1 MQLRAGVNLKFRS
14 GWRGL
19 VQPFLILVIVAF
31 WGRAIWH
38 DWNQVATTTWR
49 ISWWAL
55 GLSFAVLIVQALV
68 VAVAWWWTLVMTGE
82 RLPLRQG
89 VGMWLQSQ
97 LARYLPGGVWDMT
110 ARVVMGRQAGVS
122 ARGTSASLVLEMG
135 MQILSGAV
143 FLVIALVW
151 RKDTVPPAY
160 LAVAGAAILA
170 MLIFMLP
177 PVFVPLTNW
186 GLRILRRPPL
196 EMRLTYPGMVGIFGV
211 RLFGH
216 LLLGISFVLFVNSLQ
231 PVSSSMIIPLA
242 SAYVG
247 AWLIGVL
254 AIFVPAGIGVREG
267 ALYWLLGGQFPL
279 LPVATIALGFRLLI
293 SGRDL
298 LVALYGRQTTRP
310 TVAKDQ
316 VSLPENITHE

>member
-1 MQLRAGVNLKFRS
+1 MQLRAGVNLKFRF

-19 VQPFLILVIVAF
+19 VQPLLLLVIVAF

-38 DWNQVATTTWR
+38 DWNQIATTTWR

-68 VAVAWWWTLVMTGE
+68 VAVAWWWTLAMMGE

-151 RKDTVPPAY
+151 RRIRCRP
-160 LAVAGAAILA
+160 LILQSRA
-170 MLIFMLP
+170 
-177 PVFVPLTNW
+177 
-186 GLRILRRPPL
+186 RRFW
-196 EMRLTYPGMVGIFGV
+196 RC
-211 RLFGH
+211 
-216 LLLGISFVLFVNSLQ
+216 
-231 PVSSSMIIPLA
+231 
-242 SAYVG
+242 
-247 AWLIGVL
+247 
-254 AIFVPAGIGVREG
+254 
-267 ALYWLLGGQFPL
+267 
-279 LPVATIALGFRLLI
+279 
-293 SGRDL
+293 
-298 LVALYGRQTTRP
+298 
-310 TVAKDQ
+310 
-316 VSLPENITHE
+316 

>member
-1 MQLRAGVNLKFRS
+1 MASGCQFEVPIELAQVRAA
-14 GWRGL
+14 
-19 VQPFLILVIVAF
+19 VADPRYHRVL
-31 WGRAIWH
+31 GRAIWH
-38 DWNQVATTTWR
+38 DWNQLANANWR
-49 ISWWAL
+49 VNWWLL

-68 VAVAWWWTLVMTGE
+68 VAVAWWWTLAMTGE

-122 ARGTSASLVLEMG
+122 VRSTSASLVLEMG

-143 FLVIALVW
+143 FLIVALVW
-151 RKDTVPPAY
+151 REETVPPAY
-160 LAVAGAAILA
+160 LAVAAAAILV
-170 MLIFMLP
+170 MLIVMLP

-216 LLLGISFVLFVNSLQ
+216 LLLGIGFVLFVSGLQ
-231 PVSSSMIIPLA
+231 PVSPTLFVPLA

-254 AIFVPAGIGVREG
+254 ALFVPAGIGVREG

-279 LPVATIALGFRLLI
+279 VAVATVALGYRLLI
-293 SGRDL
+293 SARDL
-298 LVALYGRQTTRP
+298 LVALYGRQTARP
-310 TVAKDQ
+310 AGVGDQ
-316 VSLPENITHE
+316 ASLTENVTHE

>member
-1 MQLRAGVNLKFRS
+1 LKFRS
-14 GWRGL
+14 SWRRFG
-19 VQPFLILVIVAF
+19 QPLLIIVIIAF
-31 WGRAIWH
+31 WARAIWH
-38 DWNQVATTTWR
+38 DWNQLANANWR
-49 ISWWAL
+49 VNWWLL

-122 ARGTSASLVLEMG
+122 VRSTSASLVLEMG

-151 RKDTVPPAY
+151 REETVPPAY
-160 LAVAGAAILA
+160 LAVAAAAILA
-170 MLIFMLP
+170 MLIVMLP

-216 LLLGISFVLFVNSLQ
+216 LLLGIGFVLFVSGLQ
-231 PVSSSMIIPLA
+231 PVSPTLFVPLA

-279 LPVATIALGFRLLI
+279 VAVATVALGYRLLI
-293 SGRDL
+293 SARDL
-298 LVALYGRQTTRP
+298 LVALYGRQTARP
-310 TVAKDQ
+310 AGVRDQ
-316 VSLPENITHE
+316 ASLTENVTHE

>member
-1 MQLRAGVNLKFRS
+1 MQLSAGVNLKFRS
-14 GWRGL
+14 GWSRFL
-19 VQPFLILVIVAF
+19 QPLLILAIVLF
-31 WGRAIWH
+31 WGRAVWH
-38 DWNQVATTTWR
+38 DWNQFATNTWR
-49 ISWWAL
+49 VSWWAL
-55 GLSFAVLIVQALV
+55 GLSFIILIIQALV
-68 VAVAWWWTLVMTGE
+68 VAVAWWWTLVQTGE

-110 ARVVMGRQAGVS
+110 ARVAMGRQAGVS
-122 ARGTSASLVLEMG
+122 IRGTSASLVLEMG

-151 RKDTVPPAY
+151 RRETVPFSY
-160 LAVAGAAILA
+160 FAVAGAAIAA
-170 MLIFMLP
+170 MLIIMLP

-186 GLRILRRPPL
+186 GLRLLRRPPL
-196 EMRLTYPGMVGIFGV
+196 EMRLTYPGMVGMFGL

-216 LLLGISFVLFVNSLQ
+216 LLLGISFVLFVYGLQ
-231 PVSSSMIIPLA
+231 PVTRTMLIPLA

-279 LPVATIALGFRLLI
+279 LPVATVALGFRLVI

-298 LVALYGRQTTRP
+298 LVALYGRQSARSAAP
-310 TVAKDQ
+310 KDQ
-316 VSLPENITHE
+316 APLPESITHE